1 MVINRVAIAGG
12 GVAGSY
18 LATLLDGH
26 TDVTVFERQ
35 KKEKFRAICA
45 WATSKYEMRRH
56 ASRAGLS
63 FDEYILHEG
72 REMLVQLPD
81 EIMSIKLKGLC
92 TFDKKRLILDLHRRL
107 KIVYDV
113 DARGLAQSEYDL
125 IVDATGFHRVLLPR
139 IRRDYYIPTTEYLV
153 RFRDPPFDDFYL
165 KPFYKLAGYLWY
177 FPLEKGY
184 AHVGAGDYLNR
195 QRPELD
201 AFTKK
206 YGGEVVEIVGRPVR
220 IASPAQCEPI
230 WSGKAVGV
238 GECIGAVHPVTGEGI
253 IPAIECANIL
263 SETLEQ
269 GLESYR
275 RRVLRDF
282 DAYYKTFMF
291 LRKVH
296 RGEFSFL
303 RDFHLILFPYLYM
316 KRREERF
323 GMEILLRQWFKILSS
338 YMRARHSPGVP

>member
-1 MVINRVAIAGG
+1 LGINRVAIAGG

-26 TDVTVFERQ
+26 ADVTVFERQ
-35 KKEKFRAICA
+35 KKEKFRSICA
-45 WATSKYEMRRH
+45 WATSKYEMRRY
-56 ASRAGLS
+56 ASKAGLS

-72 REMLVQLPD
+72 REMLVQLPE

-92 TFDKKRLILDLHRRL
+92 TFDKKRFILDLHRRL
-107 KIVYDV
+107 KIVYAA
-113 DARGLAQSEYDL
+113 DARRLAQSEYDL

-139 IRRDYYIPTTEYLV
+139 IRRDYFIPTTEYLV
-153 RFRDPPFDDFYL
+153 RFRDPPFNDFYL

-184 AHVGAGDYLNR
+184 AYVGAGDYLNR

-201 AFTKK
+201 AFIKS
-206 YGGEVVEIVGRPVR
+206 YRGEVVEIVGRPVR

-230 WSGKAVGV
+230 WTGRIVGV

-269 GLESYR
+269 GLESYK
-275 RRVLRDF
+275 RRVLRYF
-282 DAYYKTFMF
+282 DTYYKTFIF

-296 RGEFSFL
+296 RGEFSLL
-303 RDFHLILFPYLYM
+303 RDFHLILSPYLYM

-338 YMRARHSPGVP
+338 YMRARHPPRGP